1 MSIPMPNGKAAWRA
15 PFVFSALMRSA
26 PMRSALMRSTLTR
39 SALVVVTGVAP
50 QVQAAQTIYVSTT
63 STGLPS
69 YTDEPTEP
77 GSVLYLRLSDPPPR
91 PRQTRTE
98 ARRRAQQAV
107 STGADVGTNTNSN
120 KIVHVDAG
128 TNARAIAIDPSIDRL
143 ATAAARTHGVPRALV
158 LAVMHAESH
167 FNPGARSAK
176 GAIGLMQIMPPTAAR
191 YGVLTELDDRVSNID
206 VGTRYLRDLLKL
218 FAGNEVLAVA
228 AYNAGEGAVLR
239 HGRRIPPYAET
250 MAYVPKV
257 MSLYASYSVVSGEG
271 GPPRLQ
277 AASFSARN

>member
-1 MSIPMPNGKAAWRA
+1 MNVQMTDGKASWRA

-50 QVQAAQTIYVSTT
+50 QVQAAQTIYMSTT

-77 GSVLYLRLSDPPPR
+77 GSVLYLRLSDPPPKT
-91 PRQTRTE
+91 RQAGTW
-98 ARRRAQQAV
+98 ARRRTQQDV
-107 STGADVGTNTNSN
+107 STGADVGTNSN
-120 KIVHVDAG
+120 GIVHVDAG
-128 TNARAIAIDPSIDRL
+128 TNARAVSIDPSIDRL

-158 LAVMHAESH
+158 LAVMHTESH

-277 AASFSARN
+277 AASLSARN